1 MDIKQIIQDAVL
13 SVVKELKR
21 KRMLKDTYTVFEKTE
36 KLLRDYEK
44 YKQAIKNKQEAIEEI
59 RLYGQREKG
68 AAFVTF
74 QKNNHYVEKA
84 TDEEVI
90 QHIENSKRM
99 TQLLL
104 KQIDISLKLI
114 KKKYTKYYAIL
125 ENCYLKKEEERK
137 TVEEVALDIDVDS
150 STAYRNRNKMI
161 NELAILL
168 FPDEA
173 IEEIFGYDSDEKIE
187 KIKAQ
192 RKKSNDKK

>member
-1 MDIKQIIQDAVL
+1 MDINKVIQDAVF
-13 SVVKELKR
+13 SIVKELKR
-21 KRMLKDTYTVFEKTE
+21 KKMLKDTYTVFEKTE

-74 QKNNHYVEKA
+74 QKNNHFVEKA

-90 QHIENSKRM
+90 QNIENSKRM
-99 TQLLL
+99 TELLL
-104 KQIDISLKLI
+104 KQIDISLRVI
-114 KKKYTKYYAIL
+114 KKKYTKYYDIL
-125 ENCYLKKEEERK
+125 EYCYLKKEDDRK
-137 TVEEVALDIDVDS
+137 TVEEVALDIDVDC

-173 IEEIFGYDSDEKIE
+173 IEEIFDYDSGEKIE
-187 KIKAQ
+187 KVKAK
-192 RKKSNDKK
+192 RKKNSDKE

>member
-1 MDIKQIIQDAVL
+1 
-13 SVVKELKR
+13 
-21 KRMLKDTYTVFEKTE
+21 
-36 KLLRDYEK
+36 
-44 YKQAIKNKQEAIEEI
+44 
-59 RLYGQREKG
+59 
-68 AAFVTF
+68 
-74 QKNNHYVEKA
+74 
-84 TDEEVI
+84 
-90 QHIENSKRM
+90 
-99 TQLLL
+99 
-104 KQIDISLKLI
+104 
-114 KKKYTKYYAIL
+114 
-125 ENCYLKKEEERK
+125 LKKEEERK